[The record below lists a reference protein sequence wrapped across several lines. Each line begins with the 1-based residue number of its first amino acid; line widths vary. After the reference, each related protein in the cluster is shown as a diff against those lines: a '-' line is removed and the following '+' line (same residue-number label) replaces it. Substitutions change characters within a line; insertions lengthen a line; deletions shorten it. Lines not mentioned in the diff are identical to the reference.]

1 MIRDSDEY
9 HTGIDCPVW
18 RRAFSRYTWPST
30 KARAAAR
37 RVAKPSAGRTTAPV
51 KLRYNSAF

>member
-1 MIRDSDEY
+1 LHDRDSDEY
-9 HTGIDCPVW
+9 DTGIDCPVC

-51 KLRYNSAF
+51 